1 MVRGLGL
8 GYLTDM
14 TAAPQ
19 VGSAA
24 IPQAAGTLPASTTD
38 QLDSAVAAVSAQK
51 DAWVAVSVADRIGIL
66 EGLIKTTRAA
76 SVAWVAAALEAKGI
90 APGTPQEG
98 EEWLAGPMVLIR
110 NLRLLARSLRDIE
123 KIGHPKLRSN
133 PTTLPSGQVVAQVF
147 PTDGYDKMLFSGFTG
162 EIWMDPSV
170 TAESLASTQGVIYQK
185 KAAGETIPG
194 KVALVLGAGNVSS
207 IGPMDALYKF
217 FVEDQVVV
225 LKMNP
230 VNEYLGPFFAD
241 AFQSLIDAD
250 YLRIVYGG
258 AKEGAYLCEHA
269 GVDEIHITGSDKTHD
284 AIVFGVGPEG
294 QKNKAADKPINTKR
308 VTSELGNVSPVI
320 VVPGPWKEKD
330 LAFHGA
336 NLASMLT
343 NNAGFNCNATRV
355 IINHAGWDQREALLD
370 QVRAT
375 FKHATPR
382 KAYYPGAESRHATF
396 TEAHPNAERL
406 GDAQRDQLPWT
417 LIPGLDPAKADDVC
431 FTTEAFCSVFGE
443 VGLEGDDP
451 VDFLEKAVAF
461 ANDTVWGTLNATLIV
476 HPASLKDPRMK
487 AAVDKAIAD
496 LRFGSVGV
504 NHWPALAYGFVSTTW
519 GAFPGHTRQ
528 DVQSGVGV
536 VHNTYLFDQP
546 QKTVIRGPF
555 SVNPKPPWFCTH
567 KTVHKLAPKITRFE
581 AKPSI
586 WKLPS
591 IIWSALRG

>member
-1 MVRGLGL
+1 MS
-8 GYLTDM
+8 
-14 TAAPQ
+14 AAPQ

-24 IPQAAGTLPASTTD
+24 IPQAAGTLPASTTE
-38 QLDSAVAAVSAQK
+38 QLDAAIADVAAQK
-51 DAWVAVSVADRIGIL
+51 DAWVAVSIAERVAIL
-66 EGLIKTTRAA
+66 EGLIKTTLAA
-76 SVAWVAAALEAKGI
+76 SDAWVTEAVKAKGI
-90 APGTPQEG
+90 TPGTPQEG

-110 NLRLLARSLRDIE
+110 NLRLLAQSLRDIE
-123 KIGHPKLRSN
+123 RVGHPRLPAK
-133 PTTLPSGQVVAQVF
+133 PQTLPSGQVVARVF
-147 PTDGYDKMLFSGFTG
+147 PTDGFDKMLFSGFSG
-162 EIWMDPSV
+162 EIWMDPAV
-170 TAESLASTQGVIYQK
+170 TEETLESTQGVIYQQ

-194 KVALVLGAGNVSS
+194 KVALVLGAGNVAS

-230 VNEYLGPFFAD
+230 VNEYLGPIFAD
-241 AFQSLIDAD
+241 AFKSLIDAN

-258 AKEGAYLCEHA
+258 AKEGAYLCSHDD
-269 GVDEIHITGSDKTHD
+269 VDEIHITGSDKTHD

-294 QKNKAADKPINTKR
+294 QKNKAADTPTNTKR

-320 VVPGPWKEKD
+320 VVPGPWTEKD
-330 LAFHGA
+330 LAFQGA

-355 IINHAGWDQREALLD
+355 IINHADWAQREALLD

-375 FKHATPR
+375 FKKAPPR
-382 KAYYPGAESRHATF
+382 KAYYPGADSRHAAF
-396 TEAHPNAERL
+396 TAAHPNAEQL
-406 GDAQRDQLPWT
+406 GGAEGEQLPWT
-417 LIPGLDPAKADDVC
+417 LIPGLDPAKADDIC

-443 VGLEGDDP
+443 VALEADDP
-451 VDFLEKAVAF
+451 VAFLEKAVEF
-461 ANDTVWGTLNATLIV
+461 ANNTVWGTLNATLLV

-528 DVQSGVGV
+528 DVQSGIGV
-536 VHNTYLFDQP
+536 VHNTYLFDRP

-567 KTVHKLAPKITRFE
+567 KTVHQLAPKITRFE
-581 AKPSI
+581 AKPSAA
-586 WKLPS
+586 KLPS
-591 IIWSALRG
+591 IIWSAMRG

>member
-1 MVRGLGL
+1 
-8 GYLTDM
+8 M
-14 TAAPQ
+14 TAAAQ

-38 QLDSAVAAVSAQK
+38 ELDKAIAAVRAKK
-51 DAWVAVSVADRIGIL
+51 DAWVAVPIAERVAIL
-66 EGLIKTTRAA
+66 EGLIKTTLAA
-76 SVAWVAAALEAKGI
+76 SDNWVAQALEAKGI
-90 APGTPQEG
+90 TPGTPPEG

-110 NLRLLARSLRDIE
+110 NLRLLAQSLRDIE
-123 KIGHPKLRSN
+123 RVGHPQLPAPPK
-133 PTTLPSGQVVAQVF
+133 TLPSGQVVARVF
-147 PTDGYDKMLFSGFTG
+147 PTDGYDKMLYSGFSG
-162 EIWMDPSV
+162 EIWMDPAV
-170 TAESLASTQGVIYQK
+170 TEETLASTQGVIYQK

-194 KVALVLGAGNVSS
+194 KVALVLGAGNVAS

-230 VNEYLGPFFAD
+230 VNEYLGPIFAE
-241 AFQSLIDAD
+241 AFKSLVDAD

-258 AKEGAYLCEHA
+258 AKEGAYLCQHE

-284 AIVFGVGPEG
+284 AIVYGVGADG
-294 QKNKAADKPINTKR
+294 QKNKAADTPVNTKR
-308 VTSELGNVSPVI
+308 ITSELGNVSPVI
-320 VVPGPWKEKD
+320 VVPGPWTEKD
-330 LAFHGA
+330 LAFQGA

-355 IINHAGWDQREALLD
+355 IINHKGWGQREALLD

-375 FKHATPR
+375 FKKTTPR
-382 KAYYPGAESRHATF
+382 VAYYPGADGRHAAF
-396 TEAHPNAERL
+396 TGAHPDAELL
-406 GDAQRDQLPWT
+406 GDAQGKQLPWT
-417 LIPGLDPAKADDVC
+417 LIPDLDPSQAEDIC

-443 VGLEGDDP
+443 VALEGDDP
-451 VDFLEKAVAF
+451 VDFLEKAVKF
-461 ANDTVWGTLNATLIV
+461 ANDEVWGTLSVTILV
-476 HPASLKDPRMK
+476 HPESLKDPRMK

-528 DVQSGVGV
+528 DVRSGIGV

-555 SVNPKPPWFCTH
+555 SVKPTPPWFCTN
-567 KTVHKLAPKITRFE
+567 KTVHQIAPKIARFE
-581 AKPSI
+581 AKPSGM
-586 WKLPS
+586 KLPS
-591 IIWSALRG
+591 IIWSAMRG